1 MTKHFISRSGTLCLA
16 IAISTMA
23 LIPACQSYR
32 HLPPPETGSTSHETE
47 SETGTSPV
55 AGTEPESS
63 SPLVGRWSTLSWVGE
78 VEIMIELTIRS
89 DWARPAAQNP
99 AGHADRLRSRRAG
112 GRWREPITMD
122 DGVTLGVKLLQD
134 HLVTTDPLNGL
145 ETVYQRR

>member
-1 MTKHFISRSGTLCLA
+1 MTQHSISRVGTLFLA

-32 HLPPPETGSTSHETE
+32 HIPPPEAGSTSHLAG
-47 SETGTSPV
+47 SETSPV
-55 AGTEPESS
+55 ASTVPESS

-78 VEIMIELTIRS
+78 VEVMIELTIRS
-89 DWARPAAQNP
+89 D
-99 AGHADRLRSRRAG
+99 GTVLLRRTPQDTLIAFEAG
-112 GRWREPITMD
+112 GQVVDGGSRITMD

-145 ETVYQRR
+145 ETVYKRR